1 MCKYIANCLLVLL
14 LVVTFPGNTFADQSA
29 GEKNLVTD
37 ISSLKERIASEMK
50 TLLANDV
57 RDHAKMMKELKKAG
71 ASYIP
76 AITTPLSKAKGV
88 KDKDAQRILWGMYS
102 FDTAY
107 ATIFGKK
114 KEMAERIKVCDE
126 LARSLN
132 LSASVMPAMKK
143 LAQKNEKITVD
154 DVTNTL
160 AKEIEVVLPQ
170 ISDKPKDVEF
180 WADAAYGGVV
190 QGLYIVTELI
200 AANDYRSEM
209 MALLNSQKDHLR
221 FLEALELYKPHL
233 KAGKMAQY
241 CKRFESLEPIHQ
253 ILLSKNTYTKEDCE
267 KARVLITKVRNQI
280 LSGKPDGDCE

>member
-1 MCKYIANCLLVLL
+1 MCKYVINCLLVVL
-14 LVVTFPGNTFADQSA
+14 LVVAFSGNTFADQAA
-29 GEKNLVTD
+29 GEKNVVTD
-37 ISSLKERIASEMK
+37 ISSLKDRIASEMK

-76 AITTPLSKAKGV
+76 KLTTPLSKASAV
-88 KDKDAQRILWGMYS
+88 KDKDTQRILWGMYS

-107 ATIFGKK
+107 ATMFGKK
-114 KEMAERIKVCDE
+114 KEMAERIRACDD

-143 LAQKNEKITVD
+143 LAQKKGQITID
-154 DVTNTL
+154 DVTDTL
-160 AKEIEVVLPQ
+160 AKEIEAVLPQ

-190 QGLYIVTELI
+190 QGIYIVTELI
-200 AANDYRSEM
+200 AANDYRPEM
-209 MALLNSQKDHLR
+209 LALLSSQKEHLS
-221 FLEALELYKPHL
+221 FLEAVELFKPHS

-241 CKRFESLEPIHQ
+241 CKRFQALEPIHQ
-253 ILLSKNTYTKEDCE
+253 ILLNKNTYTKDDCE
-267 KARVLITKVRNQI
+267 KARALITKVRNQI
-280 LSGKPDGDCE
+280 LAAKPDGDCE